1 MRIVE
6 NFDLTAFNS
15 YRIKSKCKRAFF
27 PESVEDF
34 IEIYTT
40 YKTEQDKILLGGGY
54 NIILAKE
61 YYEKDFILIGESFS
75 SLTIDQSAPGLL
87 VGDAGVSTL
96 QLSNFA
102 LDQGLKGVEIFYD
115 IPSSLGGA
123 VVMNAGASGEE
134 IKDVLVKVQYLDRA
148 DMLIKEIHKENIG
161 FQYRNSFFQKNTDK
175 LILRVWLQLSK
186 GDAASIKGK
195 MEATKQARWSKQPKN
210 LPNAGSVFKR
220 PPGHYVGPMIEKLG
234 LKGFTVGGA
243 QVSNKHA
250 GFIVN
255 VNDASGQDILDIIGK
270 IQREVSSNFSVDLE
284 VEQRIIW

>member
-54 NIILAKE
+54 NVILAKE

-75 SLTIDQSAPGLL
+75 RLTIDQSNPGLL

-102 LDQGLKGVEIFYD
+102 LEQGLTGVEIFYD

-148 DMLIKEIHKENIG
+148 DMLIKEIHKEDIG

-175 LILRVWLQLSK
+175 LVLRAWLQLSK
-186 GDAASIKGK
+186 GDPIAIKSK
-195 MEATKQARWSKQPKN
+195 MEAVKEARWSKQPKN
-210 LPNAGSVFKR
+210 FPNAGSVFKR
-220 PPGHYVGPMIEKLG
+220 PVGHYVGPMIEQLN
-234 LKGFTVGGA
+234 LKGFTIGGA
-243 QVSNKHA
+243 QVSEKHG
-250 GFIVN
+250 GFIIN
-255 VNDASGQDILDIIGK
+255 IGEAKGQDILDIIAV
-270 IQREVSSNFSVDLE
+270 IQERVKERFGVDLE
-284 VEQRIIW
+284 VEQRILV